1 MTELKAKMP
10 GKIVEFKVKVGDSVT
25 KNQEVAI
32 MEAMKMKN
40 PLPSPADGIIKE
52 IKVEA
57 GTRVSSG
64 DVILI
69 VE

>member
-10 GKIVEFKVKVGDSVT
+10 GKIVEYKVKVGDSVK

-40 PLPSPADGIIKE
+40 PLPAPADGIVKE
-52 IKVEA
+52 IKAEV
-57 GTRVSSG
+57 GVRLSSG
-64 DVILI
+64 DIILI